1 MRTYGAVAGACA
13 GAMMTSA
20 GAVAQIGGDTG
31 DNYVAAQFISSESSC
46 KGFDEGVR
54 PLGLTGTCDK
64 RDEGFRLAYGRYFT
78 ENFGAE
84 LGYQDA
90 GEGKAQGRLPNGT
103 VAVNLRAPLKAVDLV
118 GTARIEA
125 EGGIVA
131 MIRAGG
137 AWWDYK
143 VRSTPAG
150 LAADNDKITFTYGVG
165 LEWRWFTVGYDVI
178 TNVGQGNLL
187 APTAP
192 DIIQDVK
199 RISAGLKYRF

>member
-1 MRTYGAVAGACA
+1 MRMLLAMIGACA
-13 GAMMTSA
+13 GVAGLGA
-20 GAVAQIGGDTG
+20 GAAAQVGGETG
-31 DNYVAAQFISSESSC
+31 NNYVAAQFISSESSC

-64 RDEGFRLAYGRYFT
+64 RDEGFRVAYGRYFT
-78 ENFGAE
+78 DNFGAE

-90 GEGKAQGRLPNGT
+90 GEGSAVGRLPNGT
-103 VAVNLRAPLKAVDLV
+103 VAVSLKAPLKAVDLV
-118 GTARIEA
+118 GTARVEA
-125 EGGIVA
+125 EGGFVA
-131 MIRAGG
+131 MIRVGG

-150 LAADNDKITFTYGVG
+150 LSADNDKITLTYGLG
-165 LEWRWFTVGYDVI
+165 LEWRWFTLGYDVI

>member
-1 MRTYGAVAGACA
+1 MRVLFVWAGACA
-13 GAMMTSA
+13 GVAALSS
-20 GAVAQIGGDTG
+20 GANAQLGGETG

-64 RDEGFRLAYGRYFT
+64 RDEGFRIAYGRYFT

-90 GEGKAQGRLPNGT
+90 GEGKAEGRLPNGT

-118 GTARIEA
+118 GTARVEA
-125 EGGIVA
+125 ESGIAV

-143 VRSTPAG
+143 VRSMPAG
-150 LAADNDKITFTYGVG
+150 LSADNDKITLTYGVG

-178 TNVGQGNLL
+178 TNVGQNNLL